1 MTIRI
6 YKSNDGK
13 PPYKIIGGNVSY
25 TYDNDS
31 KMFSAYSGDTWLCT
45 ISKAITVIIT
55 YQPDE
60 VLVYEKWDKNKDQ
73 YGNKIGEIQKFLNE
87 EI

>member
-1 MTIRI
+1 MTTIKI

-25 TYDNDS
+25 IYDDA
-31 KMFSAYSGDTWLCT
+31 KKFSAYSGDTWLCT
-45 ISKAITVIIT
+45 ISKVVKVTIT

-60 VLVYEKWDKNKDQ
+60 VLVYEKWDKGKDQ
-73 YGNKIGEIQKFLNE
+73 YGIKFSGHE
-87 EI
+87 EIDF

>member
-1 MTIRI
+1 MMTIRI

-25 TYDNDS
+25 VYDDES
-31 KMFSAYSGDTWLCT
+31 KKFSAYTGDTWLFT
-45 ISKAITVIIT
+45 VFKAAIVIII

-60 VLVYEKWDKNKDQ
+60 VLVYESWDDSKDRF
-73 YGNKIGEIQKFLNE
+73 GNKIGEYETF
-87 EI
+87 